1 MQAEYRYGVKVIS
14 MYDVIYIDGQGKPQ
28 QVATALPDRHEACR
42 IAREAAAER
51 HTGRM
56 VADSLTRAQEG
67 RCRNTVLVVTALPHA
82 A

>member
-1 MQAEYRYGVKVIS
+1 

-28 QVATALPDRHEACR
+28 PVATDLSDRQEACL
-42 IAREAAAER
+42 IARQAAAER
-51 HTGRM
+51 HSGRM

-67 RCRNTVLVVTALPHA
+67 RCRNTVLVVNSLPRA

>member
-1 MQAEYRYGVKVIS
+1 

-28 QVATALPDRHEACR
+28 PVASALPDRQEACR
-42 IAREAAAER
+42 IARQAAVER
-51 HTGRM
+51 HSGRM

-67 RCRNTVLVVTALPHA
+67 RCRNTVLVMTALPQA